1 MAPKSILKKTLS
13 SMNEPPLAKLPS
25 MKEPPP
31 TNGQSK
37 QERAREIAIYH
48 ANIIQAQKDVENDI
62 LEALEELIEFPTAP
76 DASSAHPAPAD
87 VEAFT
92 KYITPFQPSDYDS
105 LLEER
110 RIANKCGYVF
120 CSNPPKKTSG
130 AGKFKILGKKKGAE
144 FKVVER
150 EKTDCWCSADCARR
164 ALYVKVQLD
173 EEPAWTRRGGSAP
186 EIQILVG
193 ADEEEEEDVAKIG
206 EQRLEDNMKML
217 ALERGDLEK
226 PARSV
231 GMVNEVVEKDRVAA
245 PEPPNNADF
254 RNTIEGYEPKGI
266 TLAIRTKKPAK
277 RELGDRDW
285 EL

>member
-1 MAPKSILKKTLS
+1 MAPKSILKKPVT
-13 SMNEPPLAKLPS
+13 SMNEPPPS
-25 MKEPPP
+25 
-31 TNGQSK
+31 NGQTK

-48 ANIIQAQKDVENDI
+48 ANIIQAQKDVESEI
-62 LEALEELIEFPTAP
+62 LEALEELIEFPTSS
-76 DASSAHPAPAD
+76 DASSAHPFPAD
-87 VEAFT
+87 VEAFK

-120 CSNPPKKTSG
+120 CDNAPKKTSG

-150 EKTDCWCSADCARR
+150 EKADCWCSTDCARR

-193 ADEEEEEDVAKIG
+193 AEEEEDITKVD

-231 GMVNEVVEKDRVAA
+231 GLVNEVVEKDRVSA
-245 PEPPNNADF
+245 PEPPSDDNY

-266 TLAIRTKKPAK
+266 ALPIRTKPNKH
-277 RELGDRDW
+277 ELGDRDW
-285 EL
+285 DL